1 MEGEQTMTLGQFEHE
16 LHRRLGEVIDQ
27 DDLRSVPINDID
39 RRVKEAVNSM
49 GLAVPARVR
58 TRLEYSYP
66 PLRSAIVTCLSLD
79 LPLPHD
85 PFRGEEGAGHQGGD
99 HGGEHRHPHEHEF
112 HGAEAGGPHG
122 HEVHVGHQHE
132 GHGHGG

>member
-1 MEGEQTMTLGQFEHE
+1 MEGEQKMTLGQFEHE
-16 LHRRLGEVIDQ
+16 LHRRLGEAIDQ

-39 RRVKEAVNSM
+39 RRVKEAVSSM

-66 PLRSAIVTCLSLD
+66 PLRSAIVTSLSLD

-85 PFRGEEGAGHQGGD
+85 PFRGEEGGG
-99 HGGEHRHPHEHEF
+99 HGGEHGHEHGGREQGE
-112 HGAEAGGPHG
+112 HGQHEHAY
-122 HEVHVGHQHE
+122 EVHHA
-132 GHGHGG
+132 HGG